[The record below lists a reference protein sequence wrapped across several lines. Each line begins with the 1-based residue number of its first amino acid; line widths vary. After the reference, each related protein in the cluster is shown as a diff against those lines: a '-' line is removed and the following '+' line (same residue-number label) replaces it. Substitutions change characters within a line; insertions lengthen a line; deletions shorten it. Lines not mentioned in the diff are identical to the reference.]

1 MKPVM
6 QSRRAWLRTAA
17 SCSTLAALGAAGAAR
32 GQAQSQPIHT
42 ARILCGFPPGGM
54 PDLISRAT
62 AAALQGTYAKAVTVE
77 NRAGAG
83 GQLAIAEAARAP
95 KDGTTLLFTPSP
107 MLTLFPHTYKQLPYD
122 ALTDVVP
129 VAGCGNAM
137 LALAVGPLV
146 PSSVT
151 NVRDLLTWVKANPE
165 HAAYATGA
173 PGSPMHFL
181 GALLS
186 ESSGIDLRHV
196 AYRGTPPALL
206 DIVGGRLPM
215 ALSSQ
220 GEFFAMAK
228 NGSIRILAVSGAK
241 RSAALPNVPTFAE
254 QGYPKVEAGGG
265 FMGFFV
271 PKGTPAEIVQAAS
284 TAMRTA
290 VTSPGVLKAMED
302 TGIEPVYSTGPELA
316 RMLRA
321 EHDHWAPIA
330 KRVGFTAAS

>member
-1 MKPVM
+1 MRPASK
-6 QSRRAWLRTAA
+6 SRRALLRTAA
-17 SCSTLAALGAAGAAR
+17 SWSALAALGAAGAAHS
-32 GQAQSQPIHT
+32 QAKAQPIHT

-62 AAALQGTYAKAVTVE
+62 AAALQGTYAKAVAVE

-83 GQLAIAEAARAP
+83 GQLAVAEAARAP

-146 PSSVT
+146 PGSVAD
-151 NVRDLLTWVKANPE
+151 VRGLLDWLKANPE

-173 PGSPMHFL
+173 PGSPMHLL

-186 ESSGIDLRHV
+186 ESSGIELRHA

-206 DIVGGRLPM
+206 DIAAGRLPM

-220 GEFFAMAK
+220 GEFFAMART
-228 NGSIRILAVSGAK
+228 GAIRILAVSGAN
-241 RSAALPNVPTFAE
+241 RSAALPDVPTFAE

-271 PKGTPAEIVQAAS
+271 PNGTPAEVVQAAS
-284 TAMRTA
+284 AALRAA
-290 VTSPGVLKAMED
+290 VVSPGALRAMED
-302 TGIEPVYSTGPELA
+302 TGIEPAYSNGPELA

-321 EHDHWAPIA
+321 EHDHWAPIV
-330 KRVGFTAAS
+330 KRFGFTAAS